1 MSKDVEA
8 SPAAC
13 CRICLSS
20 DGDKL
25 ISPCM
30 CKGTQQFVHRT
41 CLDHWRAV
49 KEGTAF
55 SHCTTCKAQ
64 FHLLVEFLED
74 DMCRRM
80 KFQLFVARDV
90 ILVFLAI
97 QAAIA
102 TIAGVAYL
110 LDRHGKFRNRF
121 AHDGDHI
128 LSKHPILFYYC
139 VGCGGV
145 LCTGW
150 TLWAAAT
157 LLVFRRLPCSSIMH
171 GWMLLRIPGLLRRRL
186 REASCLILAI
196 VVVIIFVI
204 PGVIYGC
211 IAATMAF
218 QNIMQRHYHIL
229 NKKELTKAY
238 IVEDLQ
244 GGYTTPPKMNPEHE
258 QRLKML
264 HLMWLLA
271 ATYHYFC
278 LHLLPMHTVPRT
290 LACCL
295 YTARSRV
302 RK

>member
-1 MSKDVEA
+1 MAPVATTGVLPAEGMGKDVEA
-8 SPAAC
+8 SPAVC

-20 DGDKL
+20 EGNEL

-64 FHLLVEFLED
+64 FHLRVELLED
-74 DMCRRM
+74 DMCRRL

-90 ILVFLAI
+90 FLVFLAI

-110 LDRHGKFRNRF
+110 LDRHGKFRNSF
-121 AHDGDHI
+121 AHGGDHI
-128 LSKHPILFYYC
+128 LSKHQVLFYYC
-139 VGCGGV
+139 VGV
-145 LCTGW
+145 V
-150 TLWAAAT
+150 
-157 LLVFRRLPCSSIMH
+157 VFFALM
-171 GWMLLRIPGLLRRRL
+171 GLGGLLL
-186 REASCLILAI
+186 HCLSSDPADPSCLAGCSYECVDCFVASGEASCLVLGI
-196 VVVIIFVI
+196 VVVVIFAI

-229 NKKELTKAY
+229 NKKELTKVY

-244 GGYTTPPKMNPEHE
+244 GGYTMPPKMNPEHE

-264 HLMWLLA
+264 HLM
-271 ATYHYFC
+271 
-278 LHLLPMHTVPRT
+278 
-290 LACCL
+290 
-295 YTARSRV
+295 
-302 RK
+302 

>member
-1 MSKDVEA
+1 MPPATMGFLPPAKAMSKDIEA

-64 FHLLVEFLED
+64 FHLRVEFLED

-102 TIAGVAYL
+102 AIAGVTYL
-110 LDRHGKFRNRF
+110 LDRHGKFRNSF

-128 LSKHPILFYYC
+128 LSTHPVLFYYC
-139 VGCGGV
+139 VGVVVFFV
-145 LCTGW
+145 LIGLCVLLLHCLSSEDCPAHPSCVAGCSDCF
-150 TLWAAAT
+150 AAASCE
-157 LLVFRRLPCSSIMH
+157 V
-171 GWMLLRIPGLLRRRL
+171 
-186 REASCLILAI
+186 SCLVLAG

-204 PGVIYGC
+204 PGIIYGC
-211 IAATMAF
+211 IGATMAF

-229 NKKELTKAY
+229 NKKELTKVY

-244 GGYTTPPKMNPEHE
+244 GGYTTPPKMKPEHE

-264 HLMWLLA
+264 HLM
-271 ATYHYFC
+271 
-278 LHLLPMHTVPRT
+278 
-290 LACCL
+290 
-295 YTARSRV
+295 
-302 RK
+302 

>member
-1 MSKDVEA
+1 MCKDVEA
-8 SPAAC
+8 SPAASC
-13 CRICLSS
+13 CICLSS
-20 DGDKL
+20 DGNGL

-30 CKGTQQFVHRT
+30 CKGTQQFVHRA

-64 FHLLVEFLED
+64 FHLRVEFLED

-90 ILVFLAI
+90 LLVFLAI

-110 LDRHGKFRNRF
+110 LDRHGKFRNSF
-121 AHDGDHI
+121 AHGGDHI
-128 LSKHPILFYYC
+128 LSMNPVLFYYC
-139 VGCGGV
+139 VGVVV
-145 LCTGW
+145 LFALIGLC
-150 TLWAAAT
+150 
-157 LLVFRRLPCSSIMH
+157 
-171 GWMLLRIPGLLRRRL
+171 GLLL
-186 REASCLILAI
+186 HCLSSDYPADPPCLAGCPYECLDCFTPSGEASCLVLAI
-196 VVVIIFVI
+196 VVVIVFAI

-229 NKKELTKAY
+229 NKKELTKVY

-264 HLMWLLA
+264 HLM
-271 ATYHYFC
+271 
-278 LHLLPMHTVPRT
+278 
-290 LACCL
+290 
-295 YTARSRV
+295 
-302 RK
+302 

>member
-1 MSKDVEA
+1 MGFQPPAEAMSKDVEA

-64 FHLLVEFLED
+64 FHLRVEFLED

-80 KFQLFVARDV
+80 KFRLFVARDV
-90 ILVFLAI
+90 VLVFLAI

-110 LDRHGKFRNRF
+110 LDRHGKFRNSF
-121 AHDGDHI
+121 ARDGDHI
-128 LSKHPILFYYC
+128 LSKHPVLFYYC
-139 VGCGGV
+139 VGVVVFFALVGLCGLLLHCLSSDYPAHPSCVVG
-145 LCTGW
+145 CSDCF
-150 TLWAAAT
+150 AAASAE
-157 LLVFRRLPCSSIMH
+157 V
-171 GWMLLRIPGLLRRRL
+171 
-186 REASCLILAI
+186 SCLVLAI
-196 VVVIIFVI
+196 IVVIIFVI

-229 NKKELTKAY
+229 NKKELTKVY
-238 IVEDLQ
+238 IVEDLH
-244 GGYTTPPKMNPEHE
+244 GGYTTPPKMKPEHE

-264 HLMWLLA
+264 HLM
-271 ATYHYFC
+271 
-278 LHLLPMHTVPRT
+278 
-290 LACCL
+290 
-295 YTARSRV
+295 
-302 RK
+302 